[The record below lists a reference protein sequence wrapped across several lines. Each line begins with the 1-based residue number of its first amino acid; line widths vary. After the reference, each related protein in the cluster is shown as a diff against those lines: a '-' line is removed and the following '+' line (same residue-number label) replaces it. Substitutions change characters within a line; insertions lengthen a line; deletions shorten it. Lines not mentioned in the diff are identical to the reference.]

1 MELGQLYRS
10 SEVIGAGQD
19 LPHARTPEA
28 WAGQPGVRAPHAWII
43 YQGETISTIDLFTG
57 GFVLLSSNPAWREP
71 AKDASDRVWGFHTGR
86 HRRRRCPVPECG
98 EFERLFGVQS
108 GGASLVR
115 PDGVVCWRTEP
126 TLRLGVCSQVQQSV
140 VPWRSRRTES
150 VGKNPSRD

>member
-28 WAGQPGVRAPHAWII
+28 WAGQPGVRALMHGSFTRVKPSPPLTCLREVSSYFPAILPGANLPRMLLTGFGVSTRAVI
-43 YQGETISTIDLFTG
+43 VGEDVLFR
-57 GFVLLSSNPAWREP
+57 NA
-71 AKDASDRVWGFHTGR
+71 
-86 HRRRRCPVPECG
+86 G

>member
-28 WAGQPGVRAPHAWII
+28 WAGQPGVRAPHPWII

-71 AKDASDRVWGFHTGR
+71 AKEASDRVWGFHTGR

-98 EFERLFGVQS
+98 RVRTLIRSSERRRIAGPARRRGLLAYRANTPPGCLL
-108 GGASLVR
+108 ASSAISCPLAQ
-115 PDGVVCWRTEP
+115 P
-126 TLRLGVCSQVQQSV
+126 TYRKRWQKSL
-140 VPWRSRRTES
+140 
-150 VGKNPSRD
+150 